1 MCRAAAGTGSTRL
14 SISAT
19 TPATSTRCT
28 RCILNDDGAPILVD
42 VQMAWSQFKTPAVK
56 QFKMIQAFM
65 QTDGDPRP
73 LIDFKVDYDY
83 TPAQNQP
90 DVTFAQ
96 AGAVWDEEPGT
107 SITGPAAP
115 ARCGSGTASK
125 GWAGSAPPG

>member
-1 MCRAAAGTGSTRL
+1 
-14 SISAT
+14 
-19 TPATSTRCT
+19 
-28 RCILNDDGAPILVD
+28 
-42 VQMAWSQFKTPAVK
+42 MAWSQFKTPAVK

-96 AGAVWDEEPGT
+96 PVPSGTRQPGMKT
-107 SITGPAAP
+107 IGPAAP
-115 ARCGSGTASK
+115 VRCGCGTASR